1 MRVPPKAWS
10 LIATLAALALLVSS
24 RAAASDQGSADP
36 ECPGPAT
43 RIEFEFPGVGKTG
56 RHVIHL
62 SPGRAARLDLP
73 DRSLAL
79 RVDER
84 AGGGR
89 VAVEVAPVGT
99 GFDADGQP
107 TERLEGP
114 WRAADADPEL
124 ADGGDARVLGL
135 RGASLPM
142 VRVDERC
149 EGGPLRTTGRCC
161 VRCGDLRVCGS
172 CVSTPCGYCCDP
184 RAAHLPLIRAGAVT
198 RRE

>member
-1 MRVPPKAWS
+1 MRVPRKAWS
-10 LIATLAALALLVSS
+10 LIGRLVSLALLLAS
-24 RAAASDQGSADP
+24 RATASDQGSADA
-36 ECPGPAT
+36 ECPGPAA
-43 RIEFEFPGVGKTG
+43 RIEFELPGVGKTG

-84 AGGGR
+84 AGSGQ
-89 VAVEVAPVGT
+89 VAVEVAPVAT
-99 GFDADGQP
+99 GFDENGQP

-114 WRAADADPEL
+114 WRAADADLEP
-124 ADGGDARVLGL
+124 ANGDDARVLAL
-135 RGASLPM
+135 RAAALPM

-161 VRCGDLRVCGS
+161 VRCGELRVCGS
-172 CVSTPCGYCCDP
+172 CVSTPCGHCCDP
-184 RAAHLPLIRAGAVT
+184 RAAHLPLIRAGALT